1 MQSQSVLAA
10 SVRELLQAYQESLES
25 GDPDVDVFRVAL
37 IERLVMVCD
46 SIGNRARTV
55 RANAGEPEGD

>member
-46 SIGNRARTV
+46 CIADSSRVV
-55 RANAGEPEGD
+55 RVDSGEQEGD

>member
-1 MQSQSVLAA
+1 M
-10 SVRELLQAYQESLES
+10 RELLQAYQESLES
-25 GDPDVDVFRVAL
+25 SDPDVDVFRVAL

-46 SIGNRARTV
+46 SIGDRARTV

>member
-1 MQSQSVLAA
+1 M
-10 SVRELLQAYQESLES
+10 RELLQAYQESLEND
-25 GDPDVDVFRVAL
+25 DPDVDVFRVAL

-46 SIGNRARTV
+46 SIGNRARIV